1 LVNKEHIVALDKKF
15 IESYEKDVVKST
27 SIWAGVTIESRRA
40 KCIDLIDKWIK
51 RVQEGTTDDKNHKIR
66 FSKTKN
72 GKLHCSL
79 YYGTKAL
86 DWTRGKKTI
95 VVASGVDEVEFW
107 QDVIREINAGG
118 FDSQIESAASSMTA
132 NIEKAR
138 KAKAEKAKS
147 KSK

>member
-1 LVNKEHIVALDKKF
+1 MALDKKF

-27 SIWAGVTIESRRA
+27 SVWAGVTIESRRA

-51 RVQEGTTDDKNHKIR
+51 RVQEGTTDDKKHKIR

-86 DWTRGKKTI
+86 DWQKGKKTI
-95 VVASGVDEVEFW
+95 VLVSGADEVEFW
-107 QDVIREINAGG
+107 QEVIREINAGG
-118 FDSQIESAASSMTA
+118 FDSQIESAASSMSG
-132 NIEKAR
+132 NIDKAR
-138 KAKAEKAKS
+138 AAKAAKAKAK
-147 KSK
+147 